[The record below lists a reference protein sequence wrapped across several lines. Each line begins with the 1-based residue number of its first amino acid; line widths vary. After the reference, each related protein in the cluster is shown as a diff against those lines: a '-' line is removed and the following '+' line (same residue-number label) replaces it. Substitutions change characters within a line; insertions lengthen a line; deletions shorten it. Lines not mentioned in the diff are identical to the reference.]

1 MTTGTS
7 SALDGSIFA
16 ISPHRFIKSSP
27 ASPRQQSGHQAR
39 AFSHSLGQENPWFV
53 ISMYSR
59 FGFGL
64 VFAAGYLAL
73 AWNLLTLGRREATI
87 SIRPVVPAE

>member
-1 MTTGTS
+1 
-7 SALDGSIFA
+7 
-16 ISPHRFIKSSP
+16 
-27 ASPRQQSGHQAR
+27 
-39 AFSHSLGQENPWFV
+39 
-53 ISMYSR
+53 MYSR